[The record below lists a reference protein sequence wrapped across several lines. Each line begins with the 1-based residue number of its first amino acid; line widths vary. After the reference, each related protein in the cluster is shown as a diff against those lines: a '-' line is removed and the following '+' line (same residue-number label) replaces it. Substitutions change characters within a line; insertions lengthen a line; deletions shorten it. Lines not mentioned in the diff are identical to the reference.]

1 MKRLLQGD
9 ERVALDP
16 DLIISNAKII
26 TVDPEDRIAEALAIK
41 DGRIAMVGSSEKA
54 AALHG
59 PNSKTIDADG
69 HSVIP
74 GLFDGHAHMD
84 REGLK
89 DVFPSLEGCKDV
101 AGVLDRVR
109 NLAAHKKAGEWIVTM
124 PVGDP
129 PYYWNVPGCLAENRF
144 PTRHELD
151 DAAPDNPVYIRPIW
165 GYWRHELPLES
176 VANTRAL
183 DLAGITKNTTPQTS
197 TIEFEKDDAGEL
209 TGLIREGHYMP
220 VAELGYFHMAPRFT
234 RSDRISGLQK
244 AMGIYNATGTTSILE
259 EHGAAQELIQAYQA
273 VNLAGQATV
282 RAHLIYS
289 PAWGGAQSIEY
300 KTLMRNWT
308 AWLGKRGL
316 GDEWLR
322 VGGMFTDTG
331 IDADAIFRANTAPY
345 TGWSGFNY
353 DNGVPQNRMVE
364 FMIEAARNDIRLAV
378 IGERFLDL
386 FEEVNRKVP
395 IGDMRWIIG
404 HLDILNA
411 DQIQKAADLGVVMTT
426 HTNRYIYKHGH
437 VSRAEIGP
445 DRLNDIVPL
454 RRLLDAGVNVGLATD
469 NVPTSLFY
477 PIWHV
482 ISRWNMFSEDRIAPE
497 QAISRE
503 EALRCATLGGAYL
516 TFEEEKKGSIEPG
529 KLGDVVI
536 LSDDPL
542 SCPEED
548 IKDIVAQTTI
558 VGGEVVYERGK
569 AA

>member
-1 MKRLLQGD
+1 MP
-9 ERVALDP
+9 LDP
-16 DLIISNAKII
+16 DLIITNAKII
-26 TVDPEDRIAEALAIK
+26 TIDPKDQIAEALAIK
-41 DGRIAMVGSSEKA
+41 DGRISVVGNSAEV
-54 AALHG
+54 AALEG
-59 PNSKTIDADG
+59 PNTKTIDADC
-69 HSVIP
+69 HAVIP

-89 DVFPSLEGCKDV
+89 GVFPSLEGCHDV
-101 AGVLDRVR
+101 GDILDRVR
-109 NLAAHKKAGEWIVTM
+109 HLATQKDDGEWIVTM

-151 DAAPDNPVYIRPIW
+151 EAAPDNPVYIRPIW

-183 DLAGITKNTTPQTS
+183 DLAGITKNTTPHTS
-197 TIEFEKDDAGEL
+197 TVKFEKDDAGEL
-209 TGLIREGHYMP
+209 TGLIRETHYMP
-220 VAELGYFHMAPRFT
+220 IAELGYFHMAPRFT
-234 RSDRISGLQK
+234 SSDRVSGLQK
-244 AMGIYNATGTTSILE
+244 AMEIYNATGTTSILE
-259 EHGAAQELIQAYQA
+259 EHGAAQELIQAYQT

-300 KTLMRNWT
+300 NTLMRNWT

-316 GDEWLR
+316 GDDWLR

-331 IDADAIFRANTAPY
+331 MDADAIFRANAAPY

-395 IGDMRWIIG
+395 IGNMRWIIG

-437 VSRAEIGP
+437 VSRAEMGP

-454 RRLLDAGVNVGLATD
+454 RRLLDAGVNIGLATD

-529 KLGDVVI
+529 KFGDVVI

-548 IKDIVAQTTI
+548 IKDIVARATI
-558 VGGEVVYERGK
+558 VGGEVVYEREK